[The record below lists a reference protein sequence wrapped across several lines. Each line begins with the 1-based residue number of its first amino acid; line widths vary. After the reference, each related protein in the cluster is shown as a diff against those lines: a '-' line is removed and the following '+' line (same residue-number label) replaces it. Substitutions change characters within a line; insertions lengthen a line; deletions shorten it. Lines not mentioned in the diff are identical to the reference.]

1 MEKMREQIKAMLE
14 RATPE
19 QLYIIGKLVRALLG
33 NHS

>member
-19 QLYIIGKLVRALLG
+19 QLYIICKLIEGLQKA
-33 NHS
+33 

>member
-19 QLYIIGKLVRALLG
+19 QLYIIGKIVGALLG